1 MFFLKIEGLSLERIA
16 KVAGISGVPMETV
29 AELAVFKGL
38 AELEKMDGQEEIEV
52 AKSQVESN
60 LNQDDRFILT
70 NWKQMTDHEM
80 ASALGSTS
88 ELIRKKRCALGLLRS
103 CGAKRITSEQ
113 PFIQKLSDEQRGIVR
128 QQMAVKTDR
137 ELAIQFGSSISAVK
151 FVRRQIATEFI
162 SANWQT
168 MDDRQMA
175 KAVGLGLSSSVRLRL
190 GERLLH
196 PRNEIDTSEFSE
208 EDLGY
213 ALLEGGETLRGFLQK
228 RKLKMTPQNLSLRC
242 AMWDIDLKKRTPNW
256 YAKHYECPTLAN
268 KEDLLMLLQHHRSI
282 NGTLNQLKTVGEET
296 LKRVCSLH
304 GIDFWEFK
312 RGRRERSLV
321 ELTCA
326 NPSCGKTFFRG
337 RSSHERAI
345 RTKSSKLNYCSQRC
359 LGRVVGCT
367 FGWGVTK
374 KGKGRKQEAPK

>member
-29 AELAVFKGL
+29 AELAVVKGL

-52 AKSQVESN
+52 AKSQMESN

-162 SANWQT
+162 LANWQT

-190 GERLLH
+190 GERLLR

-208 EDLGY
+208 EDLRY

-228 RKLKMTPQNLSLRC
+228 RKLKMTRQNLSLRC
-242 AMWDIDLKKRTPNW
+242 AMWGIDLKQRTPNW
-256 YAKHYECPTLAN
+256 YANHYECPTLAN
-268 KEDLLMLLQHHRSI
+268 KEDLLGLLQHYRSI
-282 NGTLNQLKTVGEET
+282 DGTLNQLKTVSAEI

-304 GIDFWEFK
+304 CIDFREFEG
-312 RGRRERSLV
+312 GRRERALV
-321 ELTCA
+321 ELTCS
-326 NPSCGKTFFRG
+326 NPSCGKTFFRAK
-337 RSSHERAI
+337 RSHTRAL
-345 RTKSSKLNYCSQRC
+345 RVNHDKQNYCSRRC
-359 LGRVVGCT
+359 YGKILGHT
-367 FGWGVTK
+367 FGWGARQ